1 MGEVF
6 RVKLDLPF
14 VAALGGPHDHDVI
27 QNVELVALHLEVD
40 KVLELLIVVALEMV
54 AVLLEDEEYH
64 VIFEESNSMDDFI
77 LNEFEFV
84 TLGARL
90 TTKFNVLNF
99 TINDAY

>member
-1 MGEVF
+1 
-6 RVKLDLPF
+6 
-14 VAALGGPHDHDVI
+14 
-27 QNVELVALHLEVD
+27 
-40 KVLELLIVVALEMV
+40 MV